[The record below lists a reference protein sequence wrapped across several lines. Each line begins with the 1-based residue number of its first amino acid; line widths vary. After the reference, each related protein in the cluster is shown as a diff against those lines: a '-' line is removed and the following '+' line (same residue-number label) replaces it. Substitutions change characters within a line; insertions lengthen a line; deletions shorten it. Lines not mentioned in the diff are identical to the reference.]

1 MYSALTMVMYGQGL
15 LYTFKYYVN
24 LIRNYGDNFICSW
37 KKAGS
42 DYKETLDLCYKKAVT
57 DTVGSM
63 Q

>member
-1 MYSALTMVMYGQGL
+1 MDRVYCTRLNN
-15 LYTFKYYVN
+15 YVN

-57 DTVGSM
+57 ATVGSM